1 MPLLLILLSEVELF
15 LIYAHFS
22 YPPLLPIVLRT
33 SHIPLASFKC
43 FKFYL
48 IYLQNGTIHTLQYLI
63 HYLHYISCVT
73 YITRIRLHL
82 CYKQYNNLHCYVK
95 LLLTLQV
102 FIIVITINLYFFYH
116 WCSAIIWGL

>member
-33 SHIPLASFKC
+33 SHISLASFKC

-48 IYLQNGTIHTLQYLI
+48 IYLQNGTIHTLQYFSPLLTLYI
-63 HYLHYISCVT
+63 MRYLHYKDKVT
-73 YITRIRLHL
+73 LML
-82 CYKQYNNLHCYVK
+82 
-95 LLLTLQV
+95 
-102 FIIVITINLYFFYH
+102 
-116 WCSAIIWGL
+116 